1 MLTRDRIPAPPEMTD
16 AIRAIATDLAQATP
30 RAISRGVLA
39 MGFVLAV
46 VFGAFALVD
55 LVWGVVDRA
64 MWFTLSLGSTIMLI
78 PIMWSHI
85 AGERR
90 SGPGRAALA
99 AELEAQAAT
108 AEVLR
113 HELTR
118 DARHWFVGHE
128 HGVILVCPADADRT
142 LYLDLS
148 SVSDDER
155 HDHWYKNDLLHRA
168 QWRWFTTPDG
178 GLQLGFDAMGAALP
192 PNELEEAMGS
202 YDPEIGGDLFEF
214 LGSPGDGDV
223 IDRPF
228 AEVDAFLRARIPK
241 PTAA

>member
-1 MLTRDRIPAPPEMTD
+1 MLTRERIPATPEMTQ
-16 AIRAIATDLAQATP
+16 AVRAIATDQAQATP
-30 RAISRGVLA
+30 RAIRGGLLAMGGVLA
-39 MGFVLAV
+39 L
-46 VFGAFALVD
+46 VFGAVVLVD

-64 MWFTLSLGSTIMLI
+64 MWFTLALGSTIMLI

-90 SGPGRAALA
+90 ARPGRTAMAAK
-99 AELEAQAAT
+99 LEAQAAT
-108 AEVLR
+108 GEVIR
-113 HELTR
+113 HELAR

-155 HDHWYKNDLLHRA
+155 HDHWYEKGLLHRA
-168 QWRWFTTPDG
+168 QWCWFTTPDG
-178 GLQLGFDAMGAALP
+178 TLQLGFEAMGEPLP
-192 PNELEEAMGS
+192 PNDLETAMGS
-202 YDPEIGGDLFEF
+202 YDPEIGGELFEF

-228 AEVDAFLRARIPK
+228 AEVDAFLRARIAKATP
-241 PTAA
+241 A